1 MTLHPIPP
9 ALSSPTERRGAGRSD
24 SPQERP
30 AEFFVR
36 DGKVFRAG
44 GRDGLGF
51 YTAPDTCRAMLKAF
65 RRDVLACDWWSAG
78 AADLHQ
84 QLADAM
90 REAGISQDQ

>member
-1 MTLHPIPP
+1 MTLHSIPP
-9 ALSSPTERRGAGRSD
+9 ALSSPDERRGAGRSAP
-24 SPQERP
+24 PQERP

-36 DGKVFRAG
+36 DGRVFRAG

-51 YTAPDTCRAMLKAF
+51 YTAPDTCRALLKVY
-65 RRDVLACDWWSAG
+65 RRNVINGGWWVSG

-90 REAGISQDQ
+90 REAGLSQEQ